1 MRLSGPELVWTGFV
15 KQSNLSPA
23 IPRSRKILC
32 IAGVALA
39 ALACAPGSAGAGG
52 LRNTAQGPDLLRAGL
67 SQAGQ
72 NLIFTVRTA
81 TTLPLAKLDRLPDGR
96 DASGP
101 YLCLALR
108 RAGGKGEWRLCLGG
122 AKPRRRVGLELID
135 GAGRAIREDRLAA
148 RVRRPS
154 AGKLV
159 VSLLPAGAG
168 LTPRRYRWR
177 VLEGGNGCAAPIA
190 HASASNC
197 QESLPATGFRAFRLR
212 PVRVV
217 GCTGGSAGLD
227 TNGPRGRKIVALTF
241 DDGPSEYTPEFLR
254 VLRDKHV
261 NGTFFEIGQEM
272 AGREAT
278 MRQILAEGNEIGDHT
293 MHHVEYPGYSEIAEA
308 GARIQAYTHFK
319 PCLFRPPGGAV
330 DSSVIS
336 TAGGLGMRSITW
348 DVDPMDWSTP
358 GTGAIYSTIVDTT
371 RPGSI
376 ILMHDGGGNRSETL
390 AALPQVIDTLR
401 SRGYSFE
408 TVTQLLGYRLVYEP
422 YG

>member
-1 MRLSGPELVWTGFV
+1 MRLSDPELVWTGFV
-15 KQSNLSPA
+15 KQSPRNPA

-32 IAGVALA
+32 IALA

-52 LRNTAQGPDLLRAGL
+52 PPRGPALLRAGL
-67 SQAGQ
+67 LQAGQ
-72 NLIFTVRTA
+72 DLVFTVRTA
-81 TTLPLAKLDRLPDGR
+81 AAVPLAKLDLLPDGKG
-96 DASGP
+96 ASGS

-108 RAGGKGEWRLCLGG
+108 RAGSKGERRLCLGG
-122 AKPRRRVGLELID
+122 AEPRRRVGLELINAS
-135 GAGRAIREDRLAA
+135 GKAIREDTLAA
-148 RVRRPS
+148 RVKRS

-168 LTPRRYRWR
+168 LAPRRYRWR
-177 VLEGGNGCAAPIA
+177 VLESQGRCAAPVA

-212 PVRVV
+212 PVRAV

-227 TNGPRGRKIVALTF
+227 TNGPRGRKAVALTF

-308 GARIQAYTHFK
+308 GAQIQAYTHFK

-330 DSSVIS
+330 DSSVVS

-348 DVDPMDWSTP
+348 DVDPMDWATP
-358 GTGAIYSTIVDTT
+358 GTGAIYATIVDTT

-376 ILMHDGGGNRSETL
+376 VLMHDGGGDRSETL

-401 SRGYSFE
+401 ARGYSFE
-408 TVTQLLGYRLVYEP
+408 TVSQLLGYRLIYEP